1 MSSIQLLSLSHLFLY
16 WSDFSE
22 VAMKAA
28 IMPGETP
35 PDGFGIVSTVLTKRK
50 LMISPAQGANEEIA
64 TISSSEAEVDKAT
77 SSVIKNTHGQSEE
90 SC

>member
-1 MSSIQLLSLSHLFLY
+1 M
-16 WSDFSE
+16 
-22 VAMKAA
+22 
-28 IMPGETP
+28 T
-35 PDGFGIVSTVLTKRK
+35 GFGIVPTFLTKRK

-77 SSVIKNTHGQSEE
+77 SSVIKNIHDQSEE